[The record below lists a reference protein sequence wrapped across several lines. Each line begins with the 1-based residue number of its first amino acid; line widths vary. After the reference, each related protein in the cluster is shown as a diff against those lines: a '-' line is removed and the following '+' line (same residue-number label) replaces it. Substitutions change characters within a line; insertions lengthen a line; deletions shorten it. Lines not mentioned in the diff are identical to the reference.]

1 MGETAAAIYSLI
13 ETAKLN
19 GLDLEAYLANILTR
33 ISLITKST
41 ASQIICR
48 ATDAAPN
55 HKQIKPRSRL
65 DACQV
70 PKARRFEWDLRSGLY
85 HGQQAPA
92 CTIKPDIWR
101 QGAQMVCSQVPSADV
116 SCCSGCATAR

>member
-65 DACQV
+65 DAYQA
-70 PKARRFEWDLRSGLY
+70 PKARRFE
-85 HGQQAPA
+85 
-92 CTIKPDIWR
+92 
-101 QGAQMVCSQVPSADV
+101 
-116 SCCSGCATAR
+116 